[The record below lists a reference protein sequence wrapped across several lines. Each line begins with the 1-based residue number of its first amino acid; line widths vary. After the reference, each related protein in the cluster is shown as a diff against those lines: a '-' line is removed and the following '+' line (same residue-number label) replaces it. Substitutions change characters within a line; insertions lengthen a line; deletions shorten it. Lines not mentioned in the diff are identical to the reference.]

1 MKTTGR
7 FLTSSYRCFVGRQ
20 ITFTLLTF
28 TFFTLA
34 QCDRPCLNGGFCAS
48 RNHCQCRSGF
58 HGDQCEKGQDDY
70 FIEFTTVYHLQGFSG
85 NSVWKYCS
93 GCFGEKFS
101 RVTERPVFL
110 VGIETLRSNDAD
122 GDENVTKTIGFIT
135 KTTPLH
141 VYHARLYISLP
152 VFARLR
158 RENA

>member
-7 FLTSSYRCFVGRQ
+7 FLKSPYGCFVGRQ
-20 ITFTLLTF
+20 ITFTLPTF

-70 FIEFTTVYHLQGFSG
+70 FIEFTTVYHLQEVSG
-85 NSVWKYCS
+85 KSGWKVLFGS
-93 GCFGEKFS
+93 FRWEIFESNGTSCFPGRNRDF
-101 RVTERPVFL
+101 
-110 VGIETLRSNDAD
+110 NDAD

-135 KTTPLH
+135 KTTTLH
-141 VYHARLYISLP
+141 LYHARLYISLP

-158 RENA
+158 RENT